1 MLPIN
6 MFLPICIYSA
16 VLIPLACLTYIPK
29 EPECY
34 QHPGN
39 GYYNVA
45 IALVFI
51 TFVVQLFTEIMTFLV
66 GLRGGSSSPGL
77 SSIRIKKAFS

>member
-6 MFLPICIYSA
+6 MFLPVCIYSA

-29 EPECY
+29 DPECY
-34 QHPGN
+34 QQPGN

-66 GLRGGSSSPGL
+66 GLRGNCPTWPTLHCAKLAPVG
-77 SSIRIKKAFS
+77 